1 MTLENI
7 IGYVACVNVTLLQL
21 PQVVKTYQSKKAD
34 DLSWG
39 MIFLNLFASVIWFIY
54 GLIISK
60 MPIIIANCCYFV
72 ANITIIAM
80 KVKYKTVKG
89 LNDKNIDQH
98 ITSNI

>member
-7 IGYVACVNVTLLQL
+7 IGYVACVNVALLQL

-39 MIFLNLFASVIWFIY
+39 MIFLNLFASVLWFIY
-54 GLIISK
+54 GIIIHK
-60 MPIIIANCCYFV
+60 NPIIIANCCYFV
-72 ANITIIAM
+72 ANITIITM
-80 KVKYKTVKG
+80 KVKYNTVTDTI
-89 LNDKNIDQH
+89 DKNTDQQ